1 MKNKIYDCIII
12 GSGPSG
18 YTAGIY
24 TKRAG
29 LDVLMITG
37 NVPGGQLTTTT
48 EVENFPGFIN
58 GIDGNSLM
66 DNMKQQSE
74 RFGLEIVIDSVTSVN
89 FDNQPFIINTINN
102 TYETKSVII
111 STGSSAKYLGL
122 ESENHYLSNG
132 GGVSTCATCDGFF
145 YKDKN
150 VVIVGAGDTACEE
163 AIYLSKICNRVT
175 LLVRSDKF
183 KASTIMVDK
192 VKTISNID
200 IKYNTE
206 ITEILGDGNVVSGV
220 STNNNETIDC
230 DGVFIAIGH
239 TPNSGVFK
247 DYINVD
253 EEGYIIR
260 YDGSTK
266 TNIEGVFSSGDVSD
280 KRYKQAI
287 TAAGSGCMAAM
298 DLERFL
304 NNL

>member
-1 MKNKIYDCIII
+1 MNKIYDCIII

-89 FDNQPFIINTINN
+89 FDNRPFIINTINN

-122 ESENHYLSNG
+122 DSENHYLSNG

-206 ITEILGDGNVVSGV
+206 ITEILGDGSVVSGV

-280 KRYKQAI
+280 KKYKQAI
-287 TAAGSGCMAAM
+287 TAAGSGCSSAM
-298 DLERFL
+298 DVERFL
-304 NNL
+304 NGF

>member
-29 LDVLMITG
+29 LNVLMITG

-74 RFGLEIVIDSVTSVN
+74 RFGLEIVIDNVISVN
-89 FDNQPFIINTINN
+89 FNNQPFIINITSN

-111 STGSSAKYLGL
+111 STGSSTKYLGL
-122 ESENHYLSNG
+122 DSEKHYLSNG

-163 AIYLSKICNRVT
+163 AIYLSKICNNVT

-183 KASTIMVDK
+183 KASTIMSDK
-192 VKTISNID
+192 VKDISNID
-200 IKYNTE
+200 IRYNTE

-220 STNNNETIDC
+220 STNNNEIIDC

-239 TPNSGVFK
+239 TPNSSIFK
-247 DYINVD
+247 DYINID

-260 YDGSTK
+260 YDGTTK
-266 TNIEGVFSSGDVSD
+266 TNIDGIFSSGDVSD

-287 TAAGSGCMAAM
+287 TASGSGCMAAM

-304 NNL
+304 NGL

>member
-18 YTAGIY
+18 YTASIY

-89 FDNQPFIINTINN
+89 FDKQPFVINTINN

-122 ESENHYLSNG
+122 DSENHYLSNG

-287 TAAGSGCMAAM
+287 TAAGSGCSSAM
-298 DLERFL
+298 DVERFL
-304 NNL
+304 NGF

>member
-74 RFGLEIVIDSVTSVN
+74 RFGLDIVVDNVTSVN
-89 FDNQPFIINTINN
+89 FDNRPFIINTINN

-122 ESENHYLSNG
+122 DSEKHYLSNG

-163 AIYLSKICNRVT
+163 AVYLSKICNRVI

-183 KASTIMVDK
+183 KASTIMSDK

-206 ITEILGDGNVVSGV
+206 ITEILGDGNVVSGIF
-220 STNNNETIDC
+220 TNNNESIDC

-280 KRYKQAI
+280 KKYKQAI

>member
-18 YTAGIY
+18 YTASIY

-89 FDNQPFIINTINN
+89 FDNRPFIINTINN

-206 ITEILGDGNVVSGV
+206 ITEILGDGSVVSGV

-287 TAAGSGCMAAM
+287 TAAGSGCSSAM
-298 DLERFL
+298 DVERFL
-304 NNL
+304 NGF

>member
-18 YTAGIY
+18 YTASIY

-89 FDNQPFIINTINN
+89 FDNRPFIINTINN

-122 ESENHYLSNG
+122 DSENHYLSNG

-150 VVIVGAGDTACEE
+150 VIIVGAGDTACEE

-206 ITEILGDGNVVSGV
+206 ITEILGDGSVVSGV

-287 TAAGSGCMAAM
+287 TAAGSGCSSAM
-298 DLERFL
+298 DVERFL
-304 NNL
+304 NGF

>member
-74 RFGLEIVIDSVTSVN
+74 RFGLDIVIDSVTSVN
-89 FDNQPFIINTINN
+89 FDNRPFIINTINN

-145 YKDKN
+145 YKDRN

-183 KASTIMVDK
+183 KASTIMSDK

-239 TPNSGVFK
+239 IPNSDVFK

-260 YDGSTK
+260 YDSTTK
-266 TNIEGVFSSGDVSD
+266 TNIDGIFSSGDVSD
-280 KRYKQAI
+280 KKYKQAI
-287 TAAGSGCMAAM
+287 TAAGSGCMVAM

>member
-18 YTAGIY
+18 YTASIY

-89 FDNQPFIINTINN
+89 FDNRPFIINTINN

-150 VVIVGAGDTACEE
+150 VIIVGAGDTACEE

-206 ITEILGDGNVVSGV
+206 ITEILGDGSVVSGV

-287 TAAGSGCMAAM
+287 TAAGSGCSSAM
-298 DLERFL
+298 DVERFL
-304 NNL
+304 NGF

>member
-74 RFGLEIVIDSVTSVN
+74 RFGLEIVIDNVISVN
-89 FDNQPFIINTINN
+89 FDNQPFIINTTSN

-122 ESENHYLSNG
+122 ESENYYLTNG

-183 KASTIMVDK
+183 KASTIMSDK

-239 TPNSGVFK
+239 IPNSDVFK

-260 YDGSTK
+260 YDSTTK
-266 TNIEGVFSSGDVSD
+266 TNIDGIFSSGDVSD
-280 KRYKQAI
+280 KKYKQAI
-287 TAAGSGCMAAM
+287 TAAGSGCSSAM
-298 DLERFL
+298 DVERFL
-304 NNL
+304 NGF

>member
-74 RFGLEIVIDSVTSVN
+74 RFGLDIVIDSVTSVN
-89 FDNQPFIINTINN
+89 FDNRPFIINTINN

-145 YKDKN
+145 YKDRN

-183 KASTIMVDK
+183 KASTIMSDK

-239 TPNSGVFK
+239 IPNSDVFK

-260 YDGSTK
+260 YDSTTK
-266 TNIEGVFSSGDVSD
+266 TNIDGIFSSGDVSD
-280 KRYKQAI
+280 KKYKQAI

>member
-287 TAAGSGCMAAM
+287 TAAGSGCSSAM
-298 DLERFL
+298 DVERFL
-304 NNL
+304 NGF

>member
-74 RFGLEIVIDSVTSVN
+74 RFGLEIVVDSVTSVN
-89 FDNQPFIINTINN
+89 FDNRPFIINTINN

-122 ESENHYLSNG
+122 DSENHYLSNG

-183 KASTIMVDK
+183 KASIIMSDK

-206 ITEILGDGNVVSGV
+206 ITEILGDGNVVNV
-220 STNNNETIDC
+220 VYTNNNETIDC

-260 YDGSTK
+260 YDGTTK

-287 TAAGSGCMAAM
+287 TAAGSGCSSAM
-298 DLERFL
+298 DVERFL
-304 NNL
+304 NGF

>member
-1 MKNKIYDCIII
+1 MMNKIYDCIII

-24 TKRAG
+24 TKRSG

-48 EVENFPGFIN
+48 EIENFPGFIN

-287 TAAGSGCMAAM
+287 TAAGSGCSSAM
-298 DLERFL
+298 DVERFL
-304 NNL
+304 NGF

>member
-18 YTAGIY
+18 YTASIY

-122 ESENHYLSNG
+122 DSENHYLSNG

-206 ITEILGDGNVVSGV
+206 ISEILGDGSVVSGV

-287 TAAGSGCMAAM
+287 TAAGSGCSSAM
-298 DLERFL
+298 DVERFL
-304 NNL
+304 NGF

>member
-18 YTAGIY
+18 YTASIY

-89 FDNQPFIINTINN
+89 FDNRPFIINTINN

-111 STGSSAKYLGL
+111 STGSSAKYL
-122 ESENHYLSNG
+122 
-132 GGVSTCATCDGFF
+132 
-145 YKDKN
+145 
-150 VVIVGAGDTACEE
+150 GAGDTACEE

-206 ITEILGDGNVVSGV
+206 ITEILGDGSVVSGV

-287 TAAGSGCMAAM
+287 TAAGSGCSSAM
-298 DLERFL
+298 DVERFL
-304 NNL
+304 NGF

>member
-1 MKNKIYDCIII
+1 MMNKIYDCIII

-89 FDNQPFIINTINN
+89 FDNRPFIINTINN

-122 ESENHYLSNG
+122 DSENHYLSNG

-206 ITEILGDGNVVSGV
+206 ITEILGDGSVVSGV

-280 KRYKQAI
+280 KKYKQAI
-287 TAAGSGCMAAM
+287 TAAGSGCSSAM
-298 DLERFL
+298 DVERFL
-304 NNL
+304 NGF

>member
-24 TKRAG
+24 TKRSG

-48 EVENFPGFIN
+48 EIENFPGFIN

-287 TAAGSGCMAAM
+287 TAAGSGCSSAM
-298 DLERFL
+298 DVERFL
-304 NNL
+304 NGF

>member
-29 LDVLMITG
+29 FNVLMITG

-58 GIDGNSLM
+58 GIDGNLLM

-74 RFGLEIVIDSVTSVN
+74 RFGLDIVVDNVISVN
-89 FDNQPFIINTINN
+89 FDNRPFIINTINN

-122 ESENHYLSNG
+122 DSEKYYLSNG

-150 VVIVGAGDTACEE
+150 VVIIGAGDTACEE
-163 AIYLSKICNRVT
+163 AIYLSKICNTVT

-183 KASTIMVDK
+183 KASTIMSDK

-200 IKYNTE
+200 VKYNTE
-206 ITEILGDGNVVSGV
+206 IKEILGDGSVVS
-220 STNNNETIDC
+220 SIYTNNNESIDC

-239 TPNSGVFK
+239 TPNSEVFK

-260 YDGSTK
+260 YDGTTK
-266 TNIEGVFSSGDVSD
+266 TNITGVFSSGDVSD
-280 KRYKQAI
+280 KKYKQAI

>member
-48 EVENFPGFIN
+48 EIENFPGFIN

-206 ITEILGDGNVVSGV
+206 ITEILGDGSVVSGV

-287 TAAGSGCMAAM
+287 TAAGSGCSSAM
-298 DLERFL
+298 DVERFL
-304 NNL
+304 NGF

>member
-18 YTAGIY
+18 YTASIY

-206 ITEILGDGNVVSGV
+206 ITEILGDGSVVSGV

-287 TAAGSGCMAAM
+287 TAAGSGCSSAM
-298 DLERFL
+298 DVERFL
-304 NNL
+304 NGF

>member
-89 FDNQPFIINTINN
+89 FDNRPFIINTINN

-183 KASTIMVDK
+183 KASTIMSDK

-206 ITEILGDGNVVSGV
+206 ITEILGDGSVVSGV

-287 TAAGSGCMAAM
+287 TAAGSGCSSAM
-298 DLERFL
+298 DVERFL
-304 NNL
+304 NGF

>member
-1 MKNKIYDCIII
+1 MKNKIYDCIIV

-48 EVENFPGFIN
+48 EVENFPGFVN

-89 FDNQPFIINTINN
+89 FDKQPFVINTINN

-206 ITEILGDGNVVSGV
+206 ITEISGDGNVVSGV

>member
-18 YTAGIY
+18 YTASIY

-89 FDNQPFIINTINN
+89 FDNRPFIINTINN

-220 STNNNETIDC
+220 STNNNETIEC

-287 TAAGSGCMAAM
+287 TAAGSGCSSAM
-298 DLERFL
+298 DVERFL
-304 NNL
+304 NGF

>member
-89 FDNQPFIINTINN
+89 FDNRPFIINTINN

-206 ITEILGDGNVVSGV
+206 ISEILGDGSVVSGV

-287 TAAGSGCMAAM
+287 TAAGSGCSSAM
-298 DLERFL
+298 DVERFL
-304 NNL
+304 NGF

>member
-89 FDNQPFIINTINN
+89 FDNRPFIINTINN

-150 VVIVGAGDTACEE
+150 VIIVGAGDTACEE

-183 KASTIMVDK
+183 KASTIMSDK

-287 TAAGSGCMAAM
+287 TAAGSGCSSAM
-298 DLERFL
+298 DVERFL
-304 NNL
+304 NGF

>member
-74 RFGLEIVIDSVTSVN
+74 RFGLDIVIDSVTSVN
-89 FDNQPFIINTINN
+89 FDNRPFIINTINN

-145 YKDKN
+145 YKDRN

-266 TNIEGVFSSGDVSD
+266 TNIEGVF
-280 KRYKQAI
+280 
-287 TAAGSGCMAAM
+287 
-298 DLERFL
+298 
-304 NNL
+304 

>member
-89 FDNQPFIINTINN
+89 FDNRPFIINTINN

-206 ITEILGDGNVVSGV
+206 ITEILGDGSVVSGV

-287 TAAGSGCMAAM
+287 TAAGSGCSSAM
-298 DLERFL
+298 DVERFL
-304 NNL
+304 NGF

>member
-18 YTAGIY
+18 YTASIY

-74 RFGLEIVIDSVTSVN
+74 RFGLEIVIDSVSSVN
-89 FDNQPFIINTINN
+89 FDNRPFIINTINN

-183 KASTIMVDK
+183 KASTIMSDK

-206 ITEILGDGNVVSGV
+206 ITEILGDGSVVSGV

-280 KRYKQAI
+280 RRYKQAI
-287 TAAGSGCMAAM
+287 TAAGSGCMSAM
-298 DLERFL
+298 DVERFL
-304 NNL
+304 NGL